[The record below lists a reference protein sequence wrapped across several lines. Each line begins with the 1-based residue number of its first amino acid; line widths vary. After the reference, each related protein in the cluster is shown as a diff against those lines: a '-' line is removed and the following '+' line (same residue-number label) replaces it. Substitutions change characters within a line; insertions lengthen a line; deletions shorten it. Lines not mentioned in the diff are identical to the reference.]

1 MFEQIQKSVRSEAN
15 VAHVF
20 AAFIVLLMLIVSVNP
35 ADAASKSKST
45 KNSKSQ
51 EIKCKPTKAKAHSPI
66 EVEPAEVN
74 SKRLPKT
81 ITLETNCGDI
91 EITTLA
97 SKAPVTVAHMAKLAR
112 NGFFDESI
120 CHRLINRGAFV
131 LQCGDPTAT
140 GKGGPKFVFQD
151 ENLPIGAKG
160 NYPEGTV
167 AMWNKGPGTN
177 GSQFFLVYADTT
189 LIKANYT
196 IWGTITEGLEI
207 VKAIAKM
214 GVQGGGLEGAPSQ
227 MISIE
232 KVVVSN

>member
-1 MFEQIQKSVRSEAN
+1 MFGQVNTRNRNEITLA
-15 VAHVF
+15 
-20 AAFIVLLMLIVSVNP
+20 IVLVAVVALVIPMVSVYP
-35 ADAASKSKST
+35 ANASTKTKT
-45 KNSKSQ
+45 IKNSKSE
-51 EIKCKPTKAKAHSPI
+51 EIKCKPTTAKAHDPK
-66 EVEPAEVN
+66 EVTPAEVKP
-74 SKRLPKT
+74 KRLPKT

-91 EITTLA
+91 RITTLA
-97 SKAPVTVAHMAKLAR
+97 NKAPVTVAHMAKLAR
-112 NGFFDESI
+112 SGFFDESI
-120 CHRLINRGAFV
+120 CHRLINRGAYV

-151 ENLPIGAKG
+151 ENLPLGAEG

-177 GSQFFLVYADTT
+177 GSQFFLVYSNTT

-214 GVQGGGLEGAPSQ
+214 GVRGGGLEGMPSQ
-227 MISIE
+227 AISIE
-232 KVVVSN
+232 RVVVSN

>member
-1 MFEQIQKSVRSEAN
+1 MFEQIQKSFRSEAN

>member
-1 MFEQIQKSVRSEAN
+1 MFGQRQMSIRRDAN
-15 VAHVF
+15 SIRVL
-20 AAFIVLLMLIVSVNP
+20 IVLFALIMLTVPVNP
-35 ADAASKSKST
+35 TEASTKTKT
-45 KNSKSQ
+45 LKNSKS
-51 EIKCKPTKAKAHSPI
+51 EDIKCMPTTAKAHSPK
-66 EVEPAEVN
+66 EVAPAEVKT
-74 SKRLPKT
+74 KRLPKT

-91 EITTLA
+91 QITTLA
-97 SKAPVTVAHMAKLAR
+97 TKAPVTVAHMAKLAK

-120 CHRLINRGAFV
+120 CHRLINRGAYV

-151 ENLPIGAKG
+151 ENLPIGAEG

-177 GSQFFLVYADTT
+177 GSQFFLVYSDTT
-189 LIKANYT
+189 LIKGNYT
-196 IWGTITEGLEI
+196 IWGTITQGLEI

-214 GVQGGGLEGAPSQ
+214 GVRGGGLEGAPSQ

-232 KVVVSN
+232 RVVVSN

>member
-1 MFEQIQKSVRSEAN
+1 MFGQIQKSIRSEVN
-15 VAHVF
+15 VARVL
-20 AAFIVLLMLIVSVNP
+20 AAFIVLVMLVISVNP

-51 EIKCKPTKAKAHSPI
+51 EIKCKPTKAIAHSPI

-74 SKRLPKT
+74 PKRLPKT

-91 EITTLA
+91 QITTLG

-120 CHRLINRGAFV
+120 CHRLINRGAYV

-177 GSQFFLVYADTT
+177 GSQFFLVYSDTT

>member
-1 MFEQIQKSVRSEAN
+1 MFEQIQKSVRREAN

-20 AAFIVLLMLIVSVNP
+20 AAFIVLMMLIVSVNP
-35 ADAASKSKST
+35 ADAATKSKST

>member
-1 MFEQIQKSVRSEAN
+1 MFGQTHTRIGNEA
-15 VAHVF
+15 VLAKVL
-20 AAFIVLLMLIVSVNP
+20 AALFVLVMLTVSVNP
-35 ADAASKSKST
+35 AEGSTKSKTTKSSKSE
-45 KNSKSQ
+45 
-51 EIKCKPTKAKAHSPI
+51 EIKCKPTKAKAHSPK
-66 EVEPAEVN
+66 EVTPAEV
-74 SKRLPKT
+74 KPRRLPRT

-91 EITTLA
+91 QITTLA

-120 CHRLINRGAFV
+120 CHRLINRGAYV

-151 ENLPIGAKG
+151 ENLPVGAEG

-214 GVQGGGLEGAPSQ
+214 GVRGGGLEGAPSQ
-227 MISIE
+227 AISIE
-232 KVVVSN
+232 KVIVSN

>member
-1 MFEQIQKSVRSEAN
+1 MFGQIQKSFRSEVN
-15 VAHVF
+15 VARVL
-20 AAFIVLLMLIVSVNP
+20 AAFIVLVMLVISVNP

-51 EIKCKPTKAKAHSPI
+51 EIKCKPTKAIAHSPI

-91 EITTLA
+91 QITTLA

>member
-1 MFEQIQKSVRSEAN
+1 MFGQRHISNHRDAN
-15 VAHVF
+15 AHRVLVA
-20 AAFIVLLMLIVSVNP
+20 LLALIILTVPVNP
-35 ADAASKSKST
+35 VEASTKT
-45 KNSKSQ
+45 IKNSKSE
-51 EIKCKPTKAKAHSPI
+51 EIKCKPTTAKAHSPK
-66 EVEPAEVN
+66 EVTPAEVKT
-74 SKRLPKT
+74 KRLPKT

-91 EITTLA
+91 QITLLA
-97 SKAPVTVAHMAKLAR
+97 NKAPVTVAHMAKLAR

-120 CHRLINRGAFV
+120 CHRLINRGAYV

-151 ENLPIGAKG
+151 ENLPMGAEG

-177 GSQFFLVYADTT
+177 GSQFFLVYSDTT

-196 IWGTITEGLEI
+196 IWGTITQGLEI

-214 GVQGGGLEGAPSQ
+214 GVRGGGLEGAPSQ

-232 KVVVSN
+232 RVVVSN

>member
-1 MFEQIQKSVRSEAN
+1 MFEQINKSVHNDAL
-15 VAHVF
+15 
-20 AAFIVLLMLIVSVNP
+20 FIKVIASLFTVIMLSVSTSA
-35 ADAASKSKST
+35 ADASTKIKSV
-45 KNSKSQ
+45 KNSKAE
-51 EIKCKPTKAKAHSPI
+51 EIKCKPSNAKAHSPK
-66 EVEPAEVN
+66 EVMPAEVKP
-74 SKRLPKT
+74 KRLPKT

-91 EITTLA
+91 QITTLA

-112 NGFFDESI
+112 NGYFDESI
-120 CHRLINRGAFV
+120 CHRLINRGAYV

-151 ENLPIGAKG
+151 ENLPVGAEG

-177 GSQFFLVYADTT
+177 GSQFFLVYSDTT
-189 LIKANYT
+189 LIKGNYT
-196 IWGTITEGLEI
+196 IWGTITQGLDI
-207 VKAIAKM
+207 VKAIAKR
-214 GVQGGGLEGAPSQ
+214 GVRGGGLEGVPSQ

>member
-1 MFEQIQKSVRSEAN
+1 MFGQVNTRIRNE
-15 VAHVF
+15 VAL
-20 AAFIVLLMLIVSVNP
+20 AIVLVALVTLVIPMISVYP
-35 ADAASKSKST
+35 ANAST
-45 KNSKSQ
+45 KTIKNLKSE
-51 EIKCKPTKAKAHSPI
+51 EIKCKPTMAKAHDPK
-66 EVEPAEVN
+66 EVTPAEVKP
-74 SKRLPKT
+74 KRLPKT

-91 EITTLA
+91 RITTLA
-97 SKAPVTVAHMAKLAR
+97 NKAPVTVAHMAKLAR
-112 NGFFDESI
+112 SGFFDESI
-120 CHRLINRGAFV
+120 CHRLINRGAYV

-151 ENLPIGAKG
+151 ENLPLGAEG

-177 GSQFFLVYADTT
+177 GSQFFLVYSNTT

-214 GVQGGGLEGAPSQ
+214 GVRGGGLEGMPSQ
-227 MISIE
+227 AISIE
-232 KVVVSN
+232 RVVVSN

>member
-1 MFEQIQKSVRSEAN
+1 MFGQINTRIPNGVTLGAVF
-15 VAHVF
+15 VALF
-20 AAFIVLLMLIVSVNP
+20 ALIMPIVSVNP
-35 ADAASKSKST
+35 AEASTKSKT
-45 KNSKSQ
+45 IKNSKSE
-51 EIKCKPTKAKAHSPI
+51 EIKCKPTNAKAHPPK
-66 EVEPAEVN
+66 EVTPAGVKP
-74 SKRLPKT
+74 KRLPKT

-91 EITTLA
+91 QITTLA
-97 SKAPVTVAHMAKLAR
+97 SKAPITVAHMAKLAR

-120 CHRLINRGAFV
+120 CHRLINRGAYV

-177 GSQFFLVYADTT
+177 GSQFFLVYSDTT

-196 IWGTITEGLEI
+196 IWGTITQGLEI

-214 GVQGGGLEGAPSQ
+214 GVRGGGLEGAPSQ

>member
-1 MFEQIQKSVRSEAN
+1 V
-15 VAHVF
+15 
-20 AAFIVLLMLIVSVNP
+20 
-35 ADAASKSKST
+35 
-45 KNSKSQ
+45 
-51 EIKCKPTKAKAHSPI
+51 
-66 EVEPAEVN
+66 
-74 SKRLPKT
+74 
-81 ITLETNCGDI
+81 TNCGDI
-91 EITTLA
+91 QITTLA

-120 CHRLINRGAFV
+120 CHRLINRGAYV

-151 ENLPIGAKG
+151 ENLPVGAEG

-214 GVQGGGLEGAPSQ
+214 GVRGGGLEGAPSQ
-227 MISIE
+227 AISIE
-232 KVVVSN
+232 KVIVSN

>member
-1 MFEQIQKSVRSEAN
+1 MFEQIHKSVQSEAI
-15 VAHVF
+15 F
-20 AAFIVLLMLIVSVNP
+20 AKAFVSLFIVLMLTVSVNP
-35 ADAASKSKST
+35 AEASTKSKT
-45 KNSKSQ
+45 IKNSKSE
-51 EIKCKPTKAKAHSPI
+51 EIKCKPTKAKAHSPK
-66 EVEPAEVN
+66 EVTPAEV
-74 SKRLPKT
+74 KPRRLPRT

-91 EITTLA
+91 QITTLA

-120 CHRLINRGAFV
+120 CHRLINRGAYV

-151 ENLPIGAKG
+151 ENLPVGAEG

-214 GVQGGGLEGAPSQ
+214 GVRGGGLEGAPSQ
-227 MISIE
+227 AISIE
-232 KVVVSN
+232 KVIVSN

>member
-1 MFEQIQKSVRSEAN
+1 MFGQIQKSVRSEVN
-15 VAHVF
+15 VARVL
-20 AAFIVLLMLIVSVNP
+20 AAFIVLVMLVISVNP

-51 EIKCKPTKAKAHSPI
+51 EIKCKPTKAIAHSPI

-74 SKRLPKT
+74 PKRLPKT

-91 EITTLA
+91 QITTLG

-120 CHRLINRGAFV
+120 CHRLINRGAYV

-177 GSQFFLVYADTT
+177 GSQFFLVYSDTT

>member
-1 MFEQIQKSVRSEAN
+1 MFGQVNTRIRNE
-15 VAHVF
+15 VAL
-20 AAFIVLLMLIVSVNP
+20 AIVLVALVTLVIPMISVYP
-35 ADAASKSKST
+35 ANAST
-45 KNSKSQ
+45 KTIKNLKSE
-51 EIKCKPTKAKAHSPI
+51 EIKCKPTMAKAHDPK
-66 EVEPAEVN
+66 EVTPAEVKP
-74 SKRLPKT
+74 KRLPKT

-91 EITTLA
+91 RITTLA
-97 SKAPVTVAHMAKLAR
+97 NKAPVTVAHMAKLAR
-112 NGFFDESI
+112 SGFFDESI
-120 CHRLINRGAFV
+120 CHRLINRGAYV

-151 ENLPIGAKG
+151 ENLPLGAEG

-177 GSQFFLVYADTT
+177 GSQFFLVYSNTT

-214 GVQGGGLEGAPSQ
+214 GVRGGGLEGAPSQ

-232 KVVVSN
+232 RVVVSN

>member
-1 MFEQIQKSVRSEAN
+1 MFGQTHTRIGNEA
-15 VAHVF
+15 VLAKVL
-20 AAFIVLLMLIVSVNP
+20 AALFVSMMLTVSVNP
-35 ADAASKSKST
+35 AEASTKSKTTKSSKSE
-45 KNSKSQ
+45 
-51 EIKCKPTKAKAHSPI
+51 EIKCKPSKAKAHSPK
-66 EVEPAEVN
+66 EVTPAEV
-74 SKRLPKT
+74 KPRRLPRT

-91 EITTLA
+91 QITTLA

-120 CHRLINRGAFV
+120 CHRLINRGAYV

-151 ENLPIGAKG
+151 ENLPVGAEG

-214 GVQGGGLEGAPSQ
+214 GVRGGGLEGAPSQ
-227 MISIE
+227 AISIE
-232 KVVVSN
+232 KVIVSN

>member
-1 MFEQIQKSVRSEAN
+1 MFGHRHISNHRDAN
-15 VAHVF
+15 AHRVLVA
-20 AAFIVLLMLIVSVNP
+20 LLALIILTVPVNP
-35 ADAASKSKST
+35 VEASTKTKT
-45 KNSKSQ
+45 IKNSKSE
-51 EIKCKPTKAKAHSPI
+51 EINCKPTTAKAHSPK
-66 EVEPAEVN
+66 EVTPAEVKT
-74 SKRLPKT
+74 KRLPKT

-91 EITTLA
+91 QITLLA
-97 SKAPVTVAHMAKLAR
+97 NKAPVTVAHMAKLAR

-120 CHRLINRGAFV
+120 CHRLINRGAYV

-151 ENLPIGAKG
+151 ENLPMGAEG

-177 GSQFFLVYADTT
+177 GSQFFLVYSDTT

-196 IWGTITEGLEI
+196 IWGTITQGLEI

-214 GVQGGGLEGAPSQ
+214 GVRGGGLEGAPSQ

-232 KVVVSN
+232 RVVVSN

>member
-1 MFEQIQKSVRSEAN
+1 MFGQRQISIHRDAN
-15 VAHVF
+15 VANTF
-20 AAFIVLLMLIVSVNP
+20 AAFIVFMMLIISVNP
-35 ADAASKSKST
+35 ADAATKSKST

-51 EIKCKPTKAKAHSPI
+51 EIKCKPTQAKAHSPI

-74 SKRLPKT
+74 PKRLPKT

-91 EITTLA
+91 QITTLA

-120 CHRLINRGAFV
+120 CHRLINRGAYV

-167 AMWNKGPGTN
+167 AMWTKGPGTN
-177 GSQFFLVYADTT
+177 GSQFFLVYSDTT

>member
-1 MFEQIQKSVRSEAN
+1 MFEQMQKSVRNEAIFAKAL
-15 VAHVF
+15 VAFF
-20 AAFIVLLMLIVSVNP
+20 ATLMLTVSVNP
-35 ADAASKSKST
+35 ADASTKSKSI
-45 KNSKSQ
+45 KNSKAE
-51 EIKCKPTKAKAHSPI
+51 EIKCKPSNAKAHAPK
-66 EVEPAEVN
+66 EVTPAEVN
-74 SKRLPKT
+74 PKRLPKT

-91 EITTLA
+91 QITTLA

-120 CHRLINRGAFV
+120 CHRLINRGAYV

-177 GSQFFLVYADTT
+177 GSQFFLVYSDTT
-189 LIKANYT
+189 LIKGNYT
-196 IWGTITEGLEI
+196 IWGTITQGLEI

-214 GVQGGGLEGAPSQ
+214 GVQGGGLEGSPSQ

>member
-1 MFEQIQKSVRSEAN
+1 
-15 VAHVF
+15 
-20 AAFIVLLMLIVSVNP
+20 
-35 ADAASKSKST
+35 
-45 KNSKSQ
+45 
-51 EIKCKPTKAKAHSPI
+51 
-66 EVEPAEVN
+66 
-74 SKRLPKT
+74 
-81 ITLETNCGDI
+81 
-91 EITTLA
+91 
-97 SKAPVTVAHMAKLAR
+97 MAKLAR

-120 CHRLINRGAFV
+120 CHRLINRGAYV

-151 ENLPIGAKG
+151 ENLPLGAEG

-177 GSQFFLVYADTT
+177 GSQFFLVYSDTT

-196 IWGTITEGLEI
+196 IWGTITQGLEI

-214 GVQGGGLEGAPSQ
+214 GVRGGGLEGAPSQ
-227 MISIE
+227 VISIE

>member
-1 MFEQIQKSVRSEAN
+1 MFGQILTRNHNEAFLAR
-15 VAHVF
+15 VI
-20 AAFIVLLMLIVSVNP
+20 AALFVLMMLTVSVNP
-35 ADAASKSKST
+35 ADASTKSKTTKSSKSE
-45 KNSKSQ
+45 
-51 EIKCKPTKAKAHSPI
+51 EIKCKPTKAKAHSPK
-66 EVEPAEVN
+66 EVTPAEVKP
-74 SKRLPKT
+74 KRLPRS

-91 EITTLA
+91 QITTLA

-120 CHRLINRGAFV
+120 CHRLINRGAYV

-151 ENLPIGAKG
+151 ENLPLGAEG

-177 GSQFFLVYADTT
+177 GSQFFLVYSDTT

-196 IWGTITEGLEI
+196 IWGTITQGLEI

-214 GVQGGGLEGAPSQ
+214 GVRGGGLEGAPSQ
-227 MISIE
+227 VISIE

>member
-1 MFEQIQKSVRSEAN
+1 MFGQIHTRIGNEA
-15 VAHVF
+15 
-20 AAFIVLLMLIVSVNP
+20 VLAKVLAVLFVSIMLTVSVNP
-35 ADAASKSKST
+35 AEASTKSKT
-45 KNSKSQ
+45 IKNSKSE
-51 EIKCKPTKAKAHSPI
+51 EIKCKPSNAKAHSPK
-66 EVEPAEVN
+66 EVTPAEV
-74 SKRLPKT
+74 KPRRLPRT
-81 ITLETNCGDI
+81 ITLVTNCGDI
-91 EITTLA
+91 QITTMA

-120 CHRLINRGAFV
+120 CHRLINRGAYV

-151 ENLPIGAKG
+151 ENLPVGAEG
-160 NYPEGTV
+160 NYPVGTV

-214 GVQGGGLEGAPSQ
+214 GVRGGGLEGAPSQ
-227 MISIE
+227 AISIE
-232 KVVVSN
+232 KVIVSN

>member
-1 MFEQIQKSVRSEAN
+1 MFWNINKSVSGDCFAIKLVVTALALIALSTPINFANAATKEKSFESIKSEA
-15 VAHVF
+15 
-20 AAFIVLLMLIVSVNP
+20 
-35 ADAASKSKST
+35 
-45 KNSKSQ
+45 
-51 EIKCKPTKAKAHSPI
+51 IKCKPTKAKAHSPK
-66 EVEPAEVN
+66 EVTPAELK

-81 ITLETNCGDI
+81 ITLVTNCGDI

-97 SKAPVTVAHMAKLAR
+97 TKAPVTVAHMAKLAK

-151 ENLPIGAKG
+151 ENLPLGAEG

-177 GSQFFLVYADTT
+177 GSQFFIVYSDTT
-189 LIKANYT
+189 LMKGSYT
-196 IWGTITEGLEI
+196 IWGTITQGLEI
-207 VKAIAKM
+207 VKEIAKM
-214 GVQGGGLEGAPSQ
+214 GIRGGGLEGAPSQ

-232 KVVVSN
+232 KVTVSN

>member
-91 EITTLA
+91 QITTLA
-97 SKAPVTVAHMAKLAR
+97 SKAPVTVAHIAKLAR

>member
-1 MFEQIQKSVRSEAN
+1 MFGQILTRNHKEVVLAR
-15 VAHVF
+15 VL
-20 AAFIVLLMLIVSVNP
+20 AALFVLMMLTVSVNP
-35 ADAASKSKST
+35 ADASTKSNTTKSSKSE
-45 KNSKSQ
+45 
-51 EIKCKPTKAKAHSPI
+51 EIKCKPTKAKAHSPK
-66 EVEPAEVN
+66 VVTPAEVK
-74 SKRLPKT
+74 SKRLPKS

-91 EITTLA
+91 QITTLA

-120 CHRLINRGAFV
+120 CHRLINRGAYV

-140 GKGGPKFVFQD
+140 GKGGPQFVFQD
-151 ENLPIGAKG
+151 ENLPRGAEG

-214 GVQGGGLEGAPSQ
+214 GVRGGGLEGAPSQ
-227 MISIE
+227 VISIE

>member
-1 MFEQIQKSVRSEAN
+1 MFGQTHTRIGNEA
-15 VAHVF
+15 VLAKVL
-20 AAFIVLLMLIVSVNP
+20 AALFVLAMLTVSVNP
-35 ADAASKSKST
+35 ADASTKSKTTKSSKSE
-45 KNSKSQ
+45 
-51 EIKCKPTKAKAHSPI
+51 EIKCKPTKAKAHLPK
-66 EVEPAEVN
+66 EVTPAEVKP
-74 SKRLPKT
+74 KRLPRS

-91 EITTLA
+91 QITTLA

-120 CHRLINRGAFV
+120 CHRLINRGAYV

-151 ENLPIGAKG
+151 ENLPLGAEG

-177 GSQFFLVYADTT
+177 GSQFFLVYSDTT

-196 IWGTITEGLEI
+196 IWGTITQGLEI

-214 GVQGGGLEGAPSQ
+214 GVRGGGLEGAPSQ
-227 MISIE
+227 VISIE